1 MKCPYRGFTD
11 CIVQECPACNYTVT
25 EHTKLEGRFPGNMSA
40 DKAIEM
46 GYAWETKYKKYH
58 FESCKLIED
67 SVQPVP
73 PKQEVINNNVSQ
85 RTSVVV
91 HKSIF

>member
-1 MKCPYRGFTD
+1 MKCPYRGFQE
-11 CIVQECPACNYTVT
+11 CIVEQCPACNYTVT
-25 EHTKLEGRFPGNMSA
+25 EETKIEGRFPGNMSA
-40 DKAIEM
+40 DKAIET
-46 GYAWETKYKKYH
+46 GYAWEAKHKKYH
-58 FESCKLIED
+58 FQSCKLVQD

-73 PKQEVINNNVSQ
+73 PKQKVINNDISQ